1 MILSS
6 HPTIHYVFAAA
17 PCRSMLLSTFSH
29 YSFFHIFA
37 NMYVLHS
44 FSNGICH
51 ALGKEQTLFV
61 YVTAG
66 LCASYA
72 SYIHK
77 VFLGV
82 SGASLGAVSF
92 GRICRPLMN
101 ANGHFSLFIAHSFV
115 SVFQLINLLFCRF
128 FPSRAPF

>member
-1 MILSS
+1 MLLKLSSIILSS
-6 HPTIHYVFAAA
+6 HSTIHYFFAEA

-92 GRICRPLMN
+92 GRICRPPN
-101 ANGHFSLFIAHSFV
+101 ECEWALFAIYCLSFV
-115 SVFQLINLLFCRF
+115 AVSQLNFVGFCV
-128 FPSRAPF
+128 